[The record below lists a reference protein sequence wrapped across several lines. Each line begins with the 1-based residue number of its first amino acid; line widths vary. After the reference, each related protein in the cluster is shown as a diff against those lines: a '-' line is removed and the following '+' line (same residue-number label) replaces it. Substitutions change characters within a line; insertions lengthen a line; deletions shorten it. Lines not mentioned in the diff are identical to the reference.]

1 MGLVRSSVVIHSY
14 IPNCTYLVGGLPLI
28 TSNPLHIQRNFH
40 ILDLESGR
48 LHAPTSTV
56 PPTLRALPHNGQVTA
71 RKGSTV
77 TLECKASGNPVPT
90 IYWYKKDVFSG
101 TTHLSDSSTLILDN
115 VDRHHAGIYQCSADN
130 GVKERVSMDIQLT
143 ILCKCS
149 LVCMKISPG
158 LI

>member
-1 MGLVRSSVVIHSY
+1 M
-14 IPNCTYLVGGLPLI
+14 
-28 TSNPLHIQRNFH
+28 
-40 ILDLESGR
+40 
-48 LHAPTSTV
+48 

-90 IYWYKKDVFSG
+90 IYWFKKDMFSG
-101 TTHLSDSSTLILDN
+101 PTHLSDSSTLILEN

-143 ILCKCS
+143 ILCN
-149 LVCMKISPG
+149 LFFKILSH
-158 LI
+158 IFKM

>member
-1 MGLVRSSVVIHSY
+1 MSI
-14 IPNCTYLVGGLPLI
+14 
-28 TSNPLHIQRNFH
+28 
-40 ILDLESGR
+40 LESNSFF
-48 LHAPTSTV
+48 LV

-90 IYWYKKDVFSG
+90 IYWFKKDVFAG
-101 TTHLSDSSTLILDN
+101 PTHLSDSSTLILEN

-143 ILCKCS
+143 ILCRLTHLLNKTN
-149 LVCMKISPG
+149 LGYKKKINKRY
-158 LI
+158 IFNKNIRI